1 MESMRAIAEQPIELQ
16 RDAAQAELAESEN
29 AGAEEAAMA
38 LESTPTPV
46 RTVPAGLLPWLAALT
61 VAVLYLLG
69 RTLGF
74 L

>member
-1 MESMRAIAEQPIELQ
+1 
-16 RDAAQAELAESEN
+16 
-29 AGAEEAAMA
+29 MA

-69 RTLGF
+69 RTLESCRNSRRSSVWSRGAAESSAGGGIGHRDRRRIN
-74 L
+74 